1 MQRVTD
7 YPAAHKGQPRSL
19 PVEII
24 QSAGG
29 FTAGVLRRRSYPRA
43 PELHKVGANR
53 GRTLKKTTTVVSLMT
68 VPQIHA

>member
-1 MQRVTD
+1 MERVTD

-29 FTAGVLRRRSYPRA
+29 FTAGVLCRHSHSRMPKLY
-43 PELHKVGANR
+43 KVGANH
-53 GRTLKKTTTVVSLMT
+53 GEKVEKDENSFFL
-68 VPQIHA
+68 